1 MLLSNVNI
9 LYLDVFFIKYLNRL
23 TTLYSVAIQNLLS
36 GGLIV
41 DSPIFILAINPGN
54 TSTKIGIF
62 ENTKPIIVK
71 NISHSD
77 EELKK
82 FKSIA
87 EQKDFRISHILSEI
101 EKENF
106 DIRTLNC
113 VVGRG
118 GLLKALESG
127 TYIIN
132 ENMLSDLRRAERG
145 EHASNLG
152 AIIAYEIASKYHMPS
167 YIVDPVAVDEMDD
180 IARISGFV
188 EIERESLLHAL
199 NTKAVAK
206 RYASIIGKKYEEL
219 RLIVA
224 HLGSGISISAHI
236 GGRMVDVINP
246 RDEGPFSP
254 DRAGGL
260 PALKLAK
267 LCFSGKYDYKTIER
281 RLFGE
286 GGIYSYL
293 GTRDLRKVMEM
304 IDSGDSYAKKIY
316 DAMVYQ
322 ISNYISYMAPV
333 LLGQIDCIILTG
345 GMANERRL
353 IDDIKR
359 RISFLGKIEVFPGED
374 ELQALAEGAYRV
386 MKEEERVKI
395 Y

>member
-1 MLLSNVNI
+1 M
-9 LYLDVFFIKYLNRL
+9 RL
-23 TTLYSVAIQNLLS
+23 
-36 GGLIV
+36 
-41 DSPIFILAINPGN
+41 PIFILAINPGN

-62 ENTKPIIVK
+62 ENTKPIFVK
-71 NISHSD
+71 SVQHSD
-77 EELKK
+77 EELRK
-82 FKSIA
+82 FNTILA
-87 EQKDFRISHILSEI
+87 QKDFRTECILKEI
-101 EKENF
+101 EHNNF
-106 DIRTLNC
+106 DLKNLNC

-118 GLLKALESG
+118 GLLRALQSG
-127 TYIIN
+127 TYLVN
-132 ENMLSDLRRAERG
+132 EKMLSDLRKAERG

-152 AIIAYEIASKYHMPS
+152 AIIAYEIASKYQIPS
-167 YIVDPVAVDEMDD
+167 FIVDPVAVDEMDD
-180 IARISGFV
+180 IARISGFS

-206 RYASIIGKKYEEL
+206 RYAKKAGRRYEEL

-236 GGRMVDVINP
+236 GGRMVDVLNP

-260 PALKLAK
+260 PTLQLVK
-267 LCFSGKYDYKTIER
+267 LCFSGKYDYKTLEK

-293 GTRDLRKVMEM
+293 GTRDLKKVLEM
-304 IDSGDSYAKKIY
+304 VDAGDKKAKMIF

-322 ISNYISYMAPV
+322 ISNYIGYMAPV
-333 LLGQIDCIILTG
+333 LRGQIDCIILTG
-345 GMANERRL
+345 GMANEKRL
-353 IDDIKR
+353 TDAICE
-359 RISFLGKIEVFPGED
+359 RISFLGNIEIFPGED

-386 MKEEERVKI
+386 MTDEERVLI

>member
-1 MLLSNVNI
+1 MRTPV
-9 LYLDVFFIKYLNRL
+9 
-23 TTLYSVAIQNLLS
+23 
-36 GGLIV
+36 
-41 DSPIFILAINPGN
+41 FILAINPGN

-62 ENTKPIIVK
+62 EDTKLLFQK
-71 NISHSD
+71 NIVHSD
-77 EELKK
+77 EDLNK
-82 FKSIA
+82 FSSIIS
-87 EQKDFRISHILSEI
+87 QKDFRLSCILEEI
-101 EKENF
+101 EKTKF
-106 DIRTLNC
+106 DMRTLSC

-118 GLLKALESG
+118 GLLRALESG
-127 TYIIN
+127 TYLIN
-132 ENMLSDLRRAERG
+132 EKMLSDLRKAERG

-152 AIIAYEIASKYHMPS
+152 AIIAYEIASKYNIPS

-206 RYASIIGKKYEEL
+206 RYAKKVGRKYEEL

-236 GGRMVDVINP
+236 NGRMVDVLNP

-260 PALKLAK
+260 PALQLVK
-267 LCFSGKYDYKTIER
+267 LCFSGKYDFKTLEKK
-281 RLFGE
+281 LFGE

-293 GTRDLRKVMEM
+293 GTRDLKKVIEM
-304 IDSGDSYAKKIY
+304 IDSGDSKAKLVF

-322 ISNYISYMAPV
+322 ISNYIGYMAPV
-333 LLGQIDCIILTG
+333 LMGKIDCIILTG
-345 GMANERRL
+345 GMAHERRL
-353 IDDIKR
+353 TDAICE
-359 RISFLGKIEVFPGED
+359 RISFLGNIEIFAGED
-374 ELQALAEGAYRV
+374 ELHALAEGAYRV
-386 MKEEERVKI
+386 VMDEERVKI

>member
-1 MLLSNVNI
+1 M
-9 LYLDVFFIKYLNRL
+9 
-23 TTLYSVAIQNLLS
+23 
-36 GGLIV
+36 V
-41 DSPIFILAINPGN
+41 DMPVFILAINPGN
-54 TSTKIGIF
+54 TSTKIGVF
-62 ENTKPIIVK
+62 ENTKPIIIK

-77 EELKK
+77 EELKR

-87 EQKDFRISHILSEI
+87 EQKDFRISCILSEI
-101 EKENF
+101 EKEDF
-106 DIRTLNC
+106 DIKTLNC

-118 GLLKALESG
+118 GLLKAVESG
-127 TYIIN
+127 TYIVN
-132 ENMLSDLRRAERG
+132 ENMLSDLRKAERG

-152 AIIAYEIASKYHMPS
+152 GIIAYEIATKYHIPS
-167 YIVDPVAVDEMDD
+167 YIVDPVAVDEMED

-206 RYASIIGKKYEEL
+206 RYSAMVSKRYEDL

-267 LCFSGKYDYKTIER
+267 LCFSGKYDYKTLER
-281 RLFGE
+281 KLFGE

-304 IDSGDSYAKKIY
+304 IDSNDKKAKMIY

-322 ISNYISYMAPV
+322 ISNYIGYMAPV
-333 LLGQIDCIILTG
+333 LMGRIDCIILTG
-345 GMANERRL
+345 GMANEKRL
-353 IDDIKR
+353 IEDIKK

-386 MKEEERVKI
+386 MKHIEQVRV

>member
-1 MLLSNVNI
+1 M
-9 LYLDVFFIKYLNRL
+9 
-23 TTLYSVAIQNLLS
+23 QGLLS
-36 GGLIV
+36 GGFAV
-41 DSPIFILAINPGN
+41 NPPVFILAVNPGN

-62 ENTKPIIVK
+62 EDTKCIFVR
-71 NISHSD
+71 NIQHGD
-77 EELKK
+77 EELRK
-82 FKSIA
+82 FSSVML
-87 EQKDFRISHILSEI
+87 QKDYRTECILSEI
-101 EKENF
+101 EKERF
-106 DIRTLNC
+106 DLRTLNC

-118 GLLKALESG
+118 GLLRALKSG
-127 TYIIN
+127 TYLIN
-132 ENMLSDLRRAERG
+132 ENMLSDLRKAERG

-152 AIIAYEIASKYHMPS
+152 AIIAYEIASKYNIPS
-167 YIVDPVAVDEMDD
+167 YIVDPVAVDEMDE
-180 IARISGFV
+180 IARISGFA

-206 RYASIIGKKYEEL
+206 RYARDTGRKYEEL

-224 HLGSGISISAHI
+224 HLGSGISISAHT
-236 GGRMVDVINP
+236 GGRMVDVLNP

-254 DRAGGL
+254 DRSGGL

-267 LCFSGKYDYKTIER
+267 LCFSGKYDYKTLEK

-304 IDSGDSYAKKIY
+304 IDSGDQKARMIF

-322 ISNYISYMAPV
+322 ISNYIGYMAPV
-333 LLGQIDCIILTG
+333 LKGRIDCIILTG
-345 GMANERRL
+345 GMANEKRL
-353 IDDIKR
+353 TDAISE
-359 RISFLGKIEVFPGED
+359 RISFLGNIEVFPGED

-386 MKEEERVKI
+386 IKNEEQVMI